1 MQAEKSELQKIIQTI
16 WSSELYKIILSNPT
30 GEGTYRKIV
39 LNQGRKRAGRRSSIQ
54 RNRYFMKIFR
64 KERYRI
70 T

>member
-30 GEGTYRKIV
+30 GEGNYRKIV
-39 LNQGRKRAGRRSSIQ
+39 LNRQKRAGRRSSIQ

>member
-39 LNQGRKRAGRRSSIQ
+39 LNRQKRAGRRSSIQ